1 MVPNWRS
8 GRVFRQIGVDQVKP
22 VNDMEKNYDCTYC
35 GMRASCLDHVLPF
48 SYSSPIDERTRSS
61 YSKSDCVPA
70 CKECNGLLSNLMYI
84 TVADRAMY
92 LVGRLTEKNK
102 KLLDSPDWSEEDY
115 EELSGRLLEH
125 VKSLQTKK
133 KILKARI
140 DYAKSVSQMA
150 DLSPLGV
157 WASQDS

>member
-1 MVPNWRS
+1 
-8 GRVFRQIGVDQVKP
+8 
-22 VNDMEKNYDCTYC
+22 
-35 GMRASCLDHVLPF
+35 
-48 SYSSPIDERTRSS
+48 
-61 YSKSDCVPA
+61 
-70 CKECNGLLSNLMYI
+70 
-84 TVADRAMY
+84 MY

>member
-1 MVPNWRS
+1 
-8 GRVFRQIGVDQVKP
+8 
-22 VNDMEKNYDCTYC
+22 
-35 GMRASCLDHVLPF
+35 
-48 SYSSPIDERTRSS
+48 
-61 YSKSDCVPA
+61 
-70 CKECNGLLSNLMYI
+70 MYI